1 MAGSHPQPG
10 FVAYGVGKAA
20 LSWMT
25 QELAQDFA
33 PKVRVNAIGVG
44 ATRTTALTNFMNDEM
59 ERTMASRT
67 PMARLGDPEDVAACA
82 LYLASPAAAYVTGEV
97 IGVNGGIV
105 TSQVTMPRT
114 SL

>member
-1 MAGSHPQPG
+1 MPSPEAENVPVKALMLTWWVTTTSTPGPFQAISRARAAAVCAGLADASPKNELNAGSSCTVWP
-10 FVAYGVGKAA
+10 GKA
-20 LSWMT
+20 SC
-25 QELAQDFA
+25 
-33 PKVRVNAIGVG
+33 
-44 ATRTTALTNFMNDEM
+44 
-59 ERTMASRT
+59 
-67 PMARLGDPEDVAACA
+67 AACA